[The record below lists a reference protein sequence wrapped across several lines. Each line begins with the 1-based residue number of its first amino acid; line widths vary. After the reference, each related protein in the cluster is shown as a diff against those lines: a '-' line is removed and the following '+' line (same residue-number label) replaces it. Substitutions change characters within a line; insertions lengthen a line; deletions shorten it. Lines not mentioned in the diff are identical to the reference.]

1 MHLVARLVKRGC
13 LSVLALVVCLIVMV
27 VSAEKY
33 ASTRR
38 TLPENTASWGQSG
51 NYIMGY
57 GPVREPYSSSIK
69 NTYQVFSPDGQW
81 LDETTQKGGYY
92 PIAIPTRQ
100 GSYLY
105 FADAIK
111 QAGEHTHEVDIT
123 DYDPI
128 EYSSNSE
135 TGTFGVAVV
144 NASTS
149 EFSYDIVGLTADGRS
164 TKFSTVMVPHSLAVG
179 KDYALVAG
187 HASSAKKLL
196 LVNNQGQA
204 KEINFPKG
212 YQLDSPNF
220 PYPYVNY
227 LGNDRFEVLQAERVK
242 ELERGHTVDFVSF
255 EIELGEHH
263 ADPDHA
269 LSVSRFTKTLPDDF
283 GAGYALS
290 HGDTGYTTKDGRIYV
305 NKRLTKNEPTFT
317 GQLAGFSKDRLLT
330 NNIFIPVNSLFGD
343 PLFGIKDKESISI
356 RSWFEPNKVR
366 TVIPVSKNA
375 CFFDMDDVCGL
386 ASINLVP

>member
-1 MHLVARLVKRGC
+1 MGRKRRFAQRGC
-13 LSVLALVVCLIVMV
+13 LSVVAVVVCLAMLYT
-27 VSAEKY
+27 SAEKY
-33 ASTRR
+33 AINRR
-38 TLPENTASWGQSG
+38 ALPGNVASWGQSG
-51 NYIMGY
+51 NFIVGY
-57 GPVREPYSSSIK
+57 GPVREPYSNNVQ

-81 LDETTQKGGYY
+81 LDETTQRGGYY
-92 PIAIPTRQ
+92 PVAIPTRQ

-105 FADAIK
+105 FADAIR
-111 QAGEHTHEVDIT
+111 QAGEHTHEIDIT
-123 DYDPI
+123 DFDPI

-164 TKFSTVMVPHSLAVG
+164 TRFSPAMVPHSLAVG

-187 HASSAKKLL
+187 HASSTKKLL

-242 ELERGHTVDFVSF
+242 ELERGHTVEFISF
-255 EIELGEHH
+255 EIKLGKHH

-317 GQLAGFSKDRLLT
+317 GRIAGFSQERLLT
-330 NNIFIPVNSLFGD
+330 NDIFVPVNSQFGE

-375 CFFDMDDVCGL
+375 CFFDIDDVCDL
-386 ASINLVP
+386 ASINLIP

>member
-1 MHLVARLVKRGC
+1 MRPVASLVKRGC

-135 TGTFGVAVV
+135 TGTFGVAAV

>member
-51 NYIMGY
+51 NYIVSY
-57 GPVREPYSSSIK
+57 GPVREPYSDNVK

-111 QAGEHTHEVDIT
+111 QAGEYTHEVDIT

-179 KDYALVAG
+179 KNYALVAG
-187 HASSAKKLL
+187 HASSTKKLL

-212 YQLDSPNF
+212 YRLDSPNF

-263 ADPDHA
+263 ADPDRT

-330 NNIFIPVNSLFGD
+330 NNIFIPVNSQFGE

>member
-27 VSAEKY
+27 VSAGKY
-33 ASTRR
+33 AANRHSF
-38 TLPENTASWGQSG
+38 PENTASWGQSG

-330 NNIFIPVNSLFGD
+330 NNIFIPVNSQFGE

>member
-1 MHLVARLVKRGC
+1 MGRKRRFAKCGC
-13 LSVLALVVCLIVMV
+13 LSVVAVVVCLAMLYT
-27 VSAEKY
+27 SAEKY
-33 ASTRR
+33 AINRR
-38 TLPENTASWGQSG
+38 ALPGNAASWGQSG
-51 NYIMGY
+51 NFIVGY
-57 GPVREPYSSSIK
+57 GPVREPYSSNVQ

-81 LDETTQKGGYY
+81 LDETTQRRGYY
-92 PIAIPTRQ
+92 PVAIPTRQ

-111 QAGEHTHEVDIT
+111 QAGEHTHEIDIT
-123 DYDPI
+123 DFDPI

-164 TKFSTVMVPHSLAVG
+164 TRFSPAMVPHSLAVG

-187 HASSAKKLL
+187 HASSTKKLL

-255 EIELGEHH
+255 EIELGERH
-263 ADPDHA
+263 ADPDHT

-305 NKRLTKNEPTFT
+305 NKRLTKNQPTFT
-317 GQLAGFSKDRLLT
+317 GRIAGFSQERLLT
-330 NNIFIPVNSLFGD
+330 NDIFVPVSSQFGE

-375 CFFDMDDVCGL
+375 CFFDIDDVCDL

>member
-290 HGDTGYTTKDGRIYV
+290 HGDTGYTTKDGGIYV

>member
-1 MHLVARLVKRGC
+1 MMRFVKCGC
-13 LSVLALVVCLIVMV
+13 FSIIGLILCLILFYF
-27 VSAEKY
+27 STEKY
-33 ASTRR
+33 ATNRR
-38 TLPENTASWGQSG
+38 SLPESVTSWGQSG
-51 NYIMGY
+51 NFIVGY
-57 GPVREPYSSSIK
+57 GPVREPYPDTVK
-69 NTYQVFSPDGQW
+69 NTYQVFSPDGKF
-81 LDETTQKGGYY
+81 LDETTQRGGYY
-92 PIAIPTRQ
+92 PTVIPMRQ

-149 EFSYDIVGLTADGRS
+149 EFSYDIVGLTADGKS
-164 TKFSTVMVPHSLAVG
+164 TKFSTRMVPHSLAVG

-187 HASSAKKLL
+187 YESSTRKLL
-196 LVNNQGQA
+196 LVNNQGKV

-212 YQLDSPNF
+212 YRLDSPSF
-220 PYPYVNY
+220 PYPHVNY

-255 EIELGEHH
+255 EIELGERH
-263 ADPDHA
+263 ADPDHT

-305 NKRLTKNEPTFT
+305 NKRLTKNQPTFT
-317 GQLAGFSKDRLLT
+317 GRIAGFSQERLLT
-330 NNIFIPVNSLFGD
+330 NDIFVPVNSQFGD

-375 CFFDMDDVCGL
+375 CFFDIDDVCDL

>member
-1 MHLVARLVKRGC
+1 MGRKQHFAQRGC
-13 LSVLALVVCLIVMV
+13 LSVVAVVVCLAMLYT
-27 VSAEKY
+27 SAEKY
-33 ASTRR
+33 AINRR
-38 TLPENTASWGQSG
+38 ALPGNAASWGQSG
-51 NYIMGY
+51 NFIVGY
-57 GPVREPYSSSIK
+57 GPVREPYSSNVQ
-69 NTYQVFSPDGQW
+69 NTYQVFSPEGQW
-81 LDETTQKGGYY
+81 LDETTQRGGYY
-92 PIAIPTRQ
+92 PVAIPTRQ

-105 FADAIK
+105 FADTIR

-123 DYDPI
+123 DFDPI
-128 EYSSNSE
+128 EYCSNSE
-135 TGTFGVAVV
+135 TGIFGIAVV

-149 EFSYDIVGLTADGRS
+149 EFAYDSIVFTADGGS
-164 TKFSTVMVPHSLAVG
+164 TTTSIDMVPHSLAVG
-179 KDYALVAG
+179 KDYALIVG
-187 HASSAKKLL
+187 YASSVRKLL
-196 LVNNQGQA
+196 LVDSRGRVT
-204 KEINFPKG
+204 KIDFPKG
-212 YQLDSPNF
+212 YRLDSPSF
-220 PYPYVNY
+220 PYPHVNY
-227 LGNDRFEVLQAERVK
+227 LGNDRFEVLQAERVT

-263 ADPDHA
+263 ADPDHT

-305 NKRLTKNEPTFT
+305 NKRLTKNQPTFT
-317 GQLAGFSKDRLLT
+317 GRIAGFSQERLLT
-330 NNIFIPVNSLFGD
+330 NDIFVPVNSQFGE

-375 CFFDMDDVCGL
+375 CFFDIDDVCDL

>member
-1 MHLVARLVKRGC
+1 MRLVARLVKRGC

-27 VSAEKY
+27 VSAGKY
-33 ASTRR
+33 AANRHSF
-38 TLPENTASWGQSG
+38 PENTASWGQSG

-343 PLFGIKDKESISI
+343 PLFGIKEAYSSVFK
-356 RSWFEPNKVR
+356 
-366 TVIPVSKNA
+366 
-375 CFFDMDDVCGL
+375 
-386 ASINLVP
+386 

>member
-1 MHLVARLVKRGC
+1 MGRKRRFAQRGC
-13 LSVLALVVCLIVMV
+13 LSVVAVVVCLAMLYT
-27 VSAEKY
+27 SAEKY
-33 ASTRR
+33 AINRR
-38 TLPENTASWGQSG
+38 ALPGNVASWGQSG
-51 NYIMGY
+51 NFIVGY
-57 GPVREPYSSSIK
+57 GPVREPYSNNVQ

-81 LDETTQKGGYY
+81 LDETTQRGGYY
-92 PIAIPTRQ
+92 PVAIPTRQ

-105 FADAIK
+105 FADAIR
-111 QAGEHTHEVDIT
+111 QAGEHTHEIDIT
-123 DYDPI
+123 DFDPI

-164 TKFSTVMVPHSLAVG
+164 TRFSPAMVPHSLAVG

-187 HASSAKKLL
+187 HASSTKKLL

-305 NKRLTKNEPTFT
+305 NKRLTKNQPTFT
-317 GQLAGFSKDRLLT
+317 GRIAGFSQERLLT
-330 NNIFIPVNSLFGD
+330 NDIFVPVNSQFGE

-375 CFFDMDDVCGL
+375 CFFDIDDVCDL
-386 ASINLVP
+386 ASINLIP

>member
-135 TGTFGVAVV
+135 TGTFGVAAV

-242 ELERGHTVDFVSF
+242 ELERGHTVAFVSF

>member
-1 MHLVARLVKRGC
+1 MRPVTCLVKRGC
-13 LSVLALVVCLIVMV
+13 LSVLTLVVCLIVMV

-38 TLPENTASWGQSG
+38 TLPEHTASWGQSG

-81 LDETTQKGGYY
+81 LDETTQRGGYY
-92 PIAIPTRQ
+92 PVAIPTRQ

-105 FADAIK
+105 FADAIR
-111 QAGEHTHEVDIT
+111 QAGEHTHEIDIT
-123 DYDPI
+123 DFDPI

-149 EFSYDIVGLTADGRS
+149 EFSYDIVGLTADRRS
-164 TKFSTVMVPHSLAVG
+164 TRFSPAMVPHSLAVG

-187 HASSAKKLL
+187 HASSTKKLL

-227 LGNDRFEVLQAERVK
+227 LGNDRFEVLQAERVT

-263 ADPDHA
+263 ADPDHT

-305 NKRLTKNEPTFT
+305 NKRLTKNQPTFT
-317 GQLAGFSKDRLLT
+317 GRIAGFSQERLLT
-330 NNIFIPVNSLFGD
+330 NDIFVPVNSQFGE

-375 CFFDMDDVCGL
+375 CFFDIDDVCDL

>member
-135 TGTFGVAVV
+135 TGTFGVAAV

-242 ELERGHTVDFVSF
+242 ELERGHTVAFVSF

-283 GAGYALS
+283 GAGYALG